1 MLLWGG
7 NRLRIKLSSATVK
20 SLSRNQEEGEM
31 DQTNLKDINT
41 IDKIQYDSI

>member
-7 NRLRIKLSSATVK
+7 NKLRTKLSSTTVK
-20 SLSRNQEEGEM
+20 SLSRIQKEDEK

-41 IDKIQYDSI
+41 IEN